1 VQPWAALSRKSA
13 QHALDLRDPQTQV
26 SEVSTTPFAVI
37 SEDAPMAAIIEMARS
52 NPKATF
58 LVANGGTIENVNEIR
73 GIITSEQ
80 IMEALTHYYLENNT
94 D

>member
-1 VQPWAALSRKSA
+1 
-13 QHALDLRDPQTQV
+13 
-26 SEVSTTPFAVI
+26 
-37 SEDAPMAAIIEMARS
+37 MAAIIEMARS